1 MPQRPQAVLIAGPT
15 ASGKSSAALAIA
27 ERLSGTII
35 NADSMQVYREL
46 AVLTARPG
54 AEDESKVPHRLY
66 GTVPAATAYSVGQW
80 GTDAGAAIAE
90 AHAAGGVPILV
101 GGTGLY
107 FKALLEGLAP
117 VPDIPTDI
125 RDHWRRQSEALDV
138 LGLYGELLA
147 RDPFM
152 ARRLRP
158 TDTQRIVRALE
169 VIDATGVS
177 LAEWQGEQS
186 APIIAAETTLKILI
200 APEREVVYAATD
212 ARLDRMVEAGALD
225 EVRTLMDLRLD
236 PALPVM
242 RAHGVRELAAYLVGA
257 VDLADAKTK
266 AKTETR
272 RYAKRQMTW
281 ARRYMTDWEWVP
293 DADAAIAAAIDRF
306 TPSPQGKPGE

>member
-1 MPQRPQAVLIAGPT
+1 M
-15 ASGKSSAALAIA
+15 AIA
-27 ERLSGTII
+27 ERFSGTVI

-54 AEDESKVPHRLY
+54 AEDEAKAPHRLY
-66 GTVPAATAYSVGQW
+66 GTVSAATAYSVGQW
-80 GTDAGAAIAE
+80 VTDAGDAIAE
-90 AHAAGGVPILV
+90 ASAASRVPILI

-125 RDHWRRQSEALDV
+125 RDHWRKQSETLDISR
-138 LGLYGELLA
+138 LYGELLA

-158 TDTQRIVRALE
+158 TDPQRVVRALE

-177 LAEWQGEQS
+177 LADWQGGQS
-186 APIIAAETTLKILI
+186 EPILASEATLMLLV
-200 APEREVVYAATD
+200 APERETVYAAID
-212 ARLDRMVEAGALD
+212 ARLDRMVETGGLD

-242 RAHGVRELAAYLVGA
+242 RAHAVRELAAFLVGVA
-257 VDLADAKTK
+257 DLEDAKTK

-293 DADAAIAAAIDRF
+293 DADAAIAAAWRL
-306 TPSPQGKPGE
+306 